1 MSRSRFDQNTNAPN
15 AAKKSP
21 AIVIVQLLLV
31 GITITLLAAIVIQ
44 NLQPAVQVIL
54 FGQKM
59 LAIPLSVAM
68 LIAFVSGGI
77 LALVVNAIANWRQNV
92 LIRRAVIAAKSSS
105 STTNSQTYSTYAED
119 DDEYVDE
126 EDEYEDE
133 DAALDDDLENL
144 NDPLDD
150 DEVEEEDYVDD
161 DPDTV
166 PYGDRPNMRSSVA
179 TSPKNDRPPL
189 DAKFIR

>member
-1 MSRSRFDQNTNAPN
+1 
-15 AAKKSP
+15 
-21 AIVIVQLLLV
+21 VIVQLLLV
-31 GITITLLAAIVIQ
+31 GIAITLLAAIVIQ

-59 LAIPLSVAM
+59 IAIPLSVTM

-77 LALVVNAIANWRQNV
+77 LAFVINAIANWRQNS
-92 LIRRAVIAAKSSS
+92 LIQQALMSAKSGSP
-105 STTNSQTYSTYAED
+105 TPNSQTYSRYSDD
-119 DDEYVDE
+119 DDEYADDD
-126 EDEYEDE
+126 DEYEDE
-133 DAALDDDLENL
+133 DAALDDEL

-150 DEVEEEDYVDD
+150 DVEEDYVDD

-179 TSPKNDRPPL
+179 TSQKNDRPPL
-189 DAKFIR
+189 DAKFIK